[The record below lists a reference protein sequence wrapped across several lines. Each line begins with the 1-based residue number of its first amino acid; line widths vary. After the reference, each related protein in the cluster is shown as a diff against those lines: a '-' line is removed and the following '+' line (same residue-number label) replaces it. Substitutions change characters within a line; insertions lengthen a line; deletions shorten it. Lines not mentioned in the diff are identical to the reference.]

1 MSDARSGSLPVSAAV
16 AQRSMWL
23 DCVELWIVSCRV
35 SAIDLDH
42 RTARLHRLVRL
53 TLARQPLRDDPVG
66 GGEHRVDIAITV
78 AVVVHHVAAGL
89 VPQQWSPGLERF
101 GDGGDRVERRVVD
114 LDEFERVLG
123 EVARGGDHERHG
135 IADVPDPL
143 GAERVEHRRVQA
155 RPTSSA
161 AGTRA

>member
-1 MSDARSGSLPVSAAV
+1 MSDVRNGSLPVRAAV

-53 TLARQPLRDDPVG
+53 PLARQPLGDDPVG
-66 GGEHRVDIAITV
+66 GGEHRVDIAVAV
-78 AVVVHHVAAGL
+78 AVVVHDVAACF

-101 GDGGDRVERRVVD
+101 GDRRDRVERRVVD

-123 EVARGGDHERHG
+123 EVARRRDHERHRV
-135 IADVPDPL
+135 ADVADL
-143 GAERVEHRRVQA
+143 
-155 RPTSSA
+155 SA
-161 AGTRA
+161 LSEWNTGV